1 MINQVDSEGYLT
13 RAWEY
18 REQRSLG
25 VDGGEG
31 VMGAGLHSLTTKS
44 QSTRRFF
51 KKIKVSCAECR
62 S

>member
-31 VMGAGLHSLTTKS
+31 VMGAGLHARKLN
-44 QSTRRFF
+44 
-51 KKIKVSCAECR
+51 
-62 S
+62 